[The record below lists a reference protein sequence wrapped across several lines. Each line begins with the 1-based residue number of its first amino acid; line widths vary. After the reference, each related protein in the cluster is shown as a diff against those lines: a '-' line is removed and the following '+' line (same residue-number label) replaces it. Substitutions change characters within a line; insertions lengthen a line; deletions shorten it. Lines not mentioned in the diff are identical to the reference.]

1 MADVERHEFFPTCL
15 YRFKHDFKDNELNNV
30 VKHIEDNSL
39 SEHNGQV
46 VKRTG
51 SQTQDELHKIDTFSN
66 LTKTIIDVSKSIL
79 DEQGYMGEIE
89 ITNMWGNILRPQSQR
104 AHAPH
109 SHSNN
114 FLSGVFYIKTSDD
127 TSPIQF
133 FDPRPQSSVLKPRK
147 KEYNRLNSDMAQF
160 NSETGWGVVFPSWL
174 QHWVPETKDERI
186 SIAWNIIDSTQIWLS
201 SILKLVGVLF
211 FHLG

>member
-1 MADVERHEFFPTCL
+1 MANVERHEFFPTCL
-15 YRFKHDFKDNELNNV
+15 YRFKHEFKDNEHNQM

-39 SEHNGQV
+39 IEKNNQLI
-46 VKRTG
+46 KITG
-51 SQTQDELHKIDTFSN
+51 SQPQNELHKTDTFAN
-66 LTKTIIDVSKSIL
+66 LTKTITEVTKTIL
-79 DEQGYMGEIE
+79 EEQEYMGEVE

-114 FLSGVFYIKTSDD
+114 FLSGVFYLKTSSN

-160 NSETGWGVVFPSWL
+160 NSETGYGVIFPSWL
-174 QHWVPETKDERI
+174 LHWVPETKEERI
-186 SIAWNIIDSTQIWLS
+186 SIAWNVIVRGDYGEPNTLQNANI
-201 SILKLVGVLF
+201 
-211 FHLG
+211 

>member
-1 MADVERHEFFPTCL
+1 MANVERHEFFPTCL
-15 YRFKHDFKDNELNNV
+15 YRFKHSFQDSELNQM

-39 SEHNGQV
+39 VEKNKQM
-46 VKRTG
+46 VKITG
-51 SQTQDELHKIDTFSN
+51 SQPQNELHKIDTFAN
-66 LTKTIIDVSKSIL
+66 LTKTITDVTKTIL
-79 DEQGYMGEIE
+79 EEQEYMGEIE

-114 FLSGVFYIKTSDD
+114 FLSGVFYLKTSSD

-147 KEYNRLNSDMAQF
+147 SGFNKLNSDMAQF
-160 NSETGWGVVFPSWL
+160 ESETGWGVVFPSWL
-174 QHWVPETKDERI
+174 VHWVPETKDERI
-186 SIAWNIIDSTQIWLS
+186 SIAWNIIVRGEYGEPNTLQNAHI
-201 SILKLVGVLF
+201 
-211 FHLG
+211 

>member
-1 MADVERHEFFPTCL
+1 MANVERHEFFPTCL
-15 YRFKHDFKDNELNNV
+15 YRFKHEFKDNEHNQI

-39 SEHNGQV
+39 IEKNNQLI
-46 VKRTG
+46 KITG
-51 SQTQDELHKIDTFSN
+51 SQPQNELHKTDTFAN
-66 LTKTIIDVSKSIL
+66 LTKTITEVTKTIL
-79 DEQGYMGEIE
+79 EEQEYMGEVE

-114 FLSGVFYIKTSDD
+114 FLSGVFYLKTSSD

-147 KEYNRLNSDMAQF
+147 SGFNKLNSDMAQF
-160 NSETGWGVVFPSWL
+160 ESETGWGVVFPSWL
-174 QHWVPETKDERI
+174 VHWVPETKDERI
-186 SIAWNIIDSTQIWLS
+186 SIAWNIIVRGEYGEPNTLQNAHI
-201 SILKLVGVLF
+201 
-211 FHLG
+211 

>member
-1 MADVERHEFFPTCL
+1 MANVERHEFFPTCL
-15 YRFKHDFKDNELNNV
+15 YRFKHLFQDNELNQM

-39 SEHNGQV
+39 VEKNKQM
-46 VKRTG
+46 VKITG
-51 SQTQDELHKIDTFSN
+51 SQPQNELHKIDTFAN
-66 LTKTIIDVSKSIL
+66 LTKTITDVTKTIL
-79 DEQGYMGEIE
+79 EEQEYMGEIE

-114 FLSGVFYIKTSDD
+114 FLSGVFYLKTSSD

-147 KEYNRLNSDMAQF
+147 SGFNKLNSDMAQF
-160 NSETGWGVVFPSWL
+160 ESETGWGVVFPSWL
-174 QHWVPETKDERI
+174 VHWVPETKDERI
-186 SIAWNIIDSTQIWLS
+186 SIAWNVIVRGEYGEPNTLQNAHI
-201 SILKLVGVLF
+201 
-211 FHLG
+211 

>member
-1 MADVERHEFFPTCL
+1 MANVERHEFFPTCL
-15 YRFKHDFKDNELNNV
+15 YRFKHEFEDNEHNQM

-39 SEHNGQV
+39 IEKNNQLI
-46 VKRTG
+46 KITG
-51 SQTQDELHKIDTFSN
+51 SQPQNELHKTDTFAN
-66 LTKTIIDVSKSIL
+66 LTKTITEVTKTIL
-79 DEQGYMGEIE
+79 EEQEYMGEVE

-114 FLSGVFYIKTSDD
+114 FLSGVFYLKTSSN

-147 KEYNRLNSDMAQF
+147 SGFNKLNSDMAQF
-160 NSETGWGVVFPSWL
+160 ESETGWGVVFPSWL
-174 QHWVPETKDERI
+174 VHWVPETKDERI
-186 SIAWNIIDSTQIWLS
+186 SIAWNIIVRGEYGEPNTLQNAHI
-201 SILKLVGVLF
+201 
-211 FHLG
+211 

>member
-1 MADVERHEFFPTCL
+1 MANVERHEFFPTCL
-15 YRFKHDFKDNELNNV
+15 YRFKHDFEDNELNSLI
-30 VKHIEDNSL
+30 KHVEDNSL
-39 SEHNGQV
+39 SEKNGLM

-51 SQTQDELHKIDTFSN
+51 SQTQNELHKIDTFAN
-66 LTKTIIDVSKSIL
+66 LTKTITDVTKTIL
-79 DEQGYMGEIE
+79 KEQEYMGEVE

-114 FLSGVFYIKTSDD
+114 FLSGVFYLKTSSN

-147 KEYNRLNSDMAQF
+147 SGFNTLNSDMAEFQ
-160 NSETGWGVVFPSWL
+160 SETGWGVVFPSWL
-174 QHWVPETKDERI
+174 VHWVPETKDERI
-186 SIAWNIIDSTQIWLS
+186 SIAWNIIVRGEYGEPNTLQNAHI
-201 SILKLVGVLF
+201 
-211 FHLG
+211 

>member
-1 MADVERHEFFPTCL
+1 MANVERHEFFPTCL
-15 YRFKHDFKDNELNNV
+15 YRFKHEFKDNEHNQM

-39 SEHNGQV
+39 IEKNNQLI
-46 VKRTG
+46 KITG
-51 SQTQDELHKIDTFSN
+51 SQPQNELHKTDTFAN
-66 LTKTIIDVSKSIL
+66 LTKTITEVTKTIL
-79 DEQGYMGEIE
+79 EEQEYMGEVE

-114 FLSGVFYIKTSDD
+114 FLSGVFYLKTSSD

-147 KEYNRLNSDMAQF
+147 SGFNKLNSDMAQF
-160 NSETGWGVVFPSWL
+160 ESETGWGVVFPSWL
-174 QHWVPETKDERI
+174 VHWVPETKDERI
-186 SIAWNIIDSTQIWLS
+186 SIAWNIIVRGEYGEPNALQNAHI
-201 SILKLVGVLF
+201 
-211 FHLG
+211 

>member
-1 MADVERHEFFPTCL
+1 MANVERHEFFPTCL
-15 YRFKHDFKDNELNNV
+15 YRFKQEFKDNEHNQM

-39 SEHNGQV
+39 IEKNNQLI
-46 VKRTG
+46 KITG
-51 SQTQDELHKIDTFSN
+51 SQPQNELHKTDTFAN
-66 LTKTIIDVSKSIL
+66 LTKTITEVTKTIL
-79 DEQGYMGEIE
+79 EEQEYMGEVE

-114 FLSGVFYIKTSDD
+114 FLSGVFYLKTSSD

-147 KEYNRLNSDMAQF
+147 KEYNKLNSDMAQF
-160 NSETGWGVVFPSWL
+160 NSETGSGVVFPSWL
-174 QHWVPETKDERI
+174 VHWVPETKDERI
-186 SIAWNIIDSTQIWLS
+186 SIAWNIIVRGEYGEPNTLQNAHI
-201 SILKLVGVLF
+201 
-211 FHLG
+211 

>member
-1 MADVERHEFFPTCL
+1 MANVERHEFFPTCL
-15 YRFKHDFKDNELNNV
+15 YRFKHEFKDNEHNQM

-39 SEHNGQV
+39 IEKNNQLI
-46 VKRTG
+46 KITG
-51 SQTQDELHKIDTFSN
+51 SQPQNELHKTDTFAN
-66 LTKTIIDVSKSIL
+66 LTKTITEVTKTIL
-79 DEQGYMGEIE
+79 EEQEYMGEVE

-114 FLSGVFYIKTSDD
+114 FLSGVFYLKTSSD

-147 KEYNRLNSDMAQF
+147 SGFNKLNSDMAQF
-160 NSETGWGVVFPSWL
+160 ESETGWGVVFPSWL
-174 QHWVPETKDERI
+174 VHWVPETKDERI
-186 SIAWNIIDSTQIWLS
+186 SIAWNIIVRGEYGEPNTLQNAHI
-201 SILKLVGVLF
+201 
-211 FHLG
+211 